1 MKSYYS
7 VVDVN
12 NILLINEIIKELN
25 KLDKLSTE
33 EEYSIRKEFDEKM
46 KSNFKRKLSYLIVSM
61 LFAII
66 LFLSISHHNI
76 YMVTFTTVLM
86 LIYFT
91 KIYFETEMNKID
103 SLMIIDDNKEKW
115 NLYRKNYIN
124 KKKQSKLKNIG
135 IELDINDNNIKL
147 IRSNKKFHYTKDQFN
162 NINEYIKQLKESDI
176 KCDMN

>member
-1 MKSYYS
+1 
-7 VVDVN
+7 
-12 NILLINEIIKELN
+12 
-25 KLDKLSTE
+25 
-33 EEYSIRKEFDEKM
+33 
-46 KSNFKRKLSYLIVSM
+46 
-61 LFAII
+61 
-66 LFLSISHHNI
+66 
-76 YMVTFTTVLM
+76 MVTFTTVLM

-115 NLYRKNYIN
+115 NLYKKNYIN